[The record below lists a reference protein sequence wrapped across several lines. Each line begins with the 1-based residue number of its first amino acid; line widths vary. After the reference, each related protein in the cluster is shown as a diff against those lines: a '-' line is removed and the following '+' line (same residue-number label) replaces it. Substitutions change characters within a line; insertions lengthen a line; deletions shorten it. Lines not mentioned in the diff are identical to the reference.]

1 MTATARVETV
11 QLGHSAAYPEKPL
24 PVMLLISGLEHGGA
38 ERQVIELHK
47 AMDRRRFEPFIC
59 SLSDHVPLAKTLER
73 GRDLVIVPKRWKYDA
88 STIVRV
94 GQLARARRVSVIH
107 SFLFDA
113 EIVARALRRT
123 NVVPVVIASER
134 NTDYAIGPL
143 KSACLSMTRWWFD
156 AMIANSAAGKDFN
169 VRKVGI
175 APERIH
181 VIRNG
186 VDVERFRPTDG
197 RALRARL
204 GIPERAPLVGM
215 IASFKRQKRHG
226 DFFQAARQV
235 MQQIPDAWF
244 VCVGEPLRDN
254 QQGAGDYHAEMR
266 QLVRSLGLEERMRFA
281 GNQEDMPAAY
291 SACDVTVL
299 TSSREGT
306 PNVLLESMACEVPV
320 VATDIAD
327 NGVIV
332 PDNEVGFIVP
342 LGHPDQVADR
352 LARLLSDGARRTMMG
367 RSARAWVTREFSTTT
382 LARRTEDVYTQM
394 LHLRSAFR

>member
-1 MTATARVETV
+1 MTATASAETV
-11 QLGHSAAYPEKPL
+11 HVGSTATYAEKPL
-24 PVMLLISGLEHGGA
+24 AVMLLISGLEHGGA

-59 SLSDHVPLAKTLER
+59 SLSDHVPLAQNLQR

-94 GQLARARRVSVIH
+94 GQLARARGVSVIH

-123 NVVPVVIASER
+123 HVVPVVIASER

-143 KSACLSMTRWWFD
+143 KSACLSMTRSWFD
-156 AMIANSAAGKDFN
+156 AMIANSAAGKNFN
-169 VRKVGI
+169 VRTVGI

-197 RALRARL
+197 GALRARL
-204 GIPERAPLVGM
+204 GIPEHAPLVGM
-215 IASFKRQKRHG
+215 IASFKRQKRHH
-226 DFFQAARQV
+226 DFFHAASQLLQHV
-235 MQQIPDAWF
+235 PDAWF
-244 VCVGEPLRDN
+244 MCVGEPLRDN

-266 QLVRSLGLEERMRFA
+266 HLVRSLGLEARMRFA

-291 SACDVTVL
+291 GACQVTVL

-320 VATDIAD
+320 VATNIAD
-327 NGVIV
+327 NAVIV

-342 LGHPDQVADR
+342 LGQPDQVADR
-352 LARLLSDGARRTMMG
+352 LARLLRDGARRTAMG
-367 RSARAWVTREFSTTT
+367 RAARAWVTREFSTLT
-382 LARRTEDVYTQM
+382 LARRTEDVYTQV
-394 LHLRSAFR
+394 LRQRSALR